1 MAYIGEIGK
10 RLTVTVTFKK
20 SFEYTDYNFSF
31 YGTTHYIHTFEDND
45 GNVIVWKSTNCV
57 GTLDPEYGVTRPIT
71 KGSVVE
77 LTGTVKD
84 HSQYK
89 GTEQTVV
96 TRCKFKVVQHAKTY
110 DEIQQEKADAQ
121 LASLTGED
129 FIWEMPYKQY
139 KEHYSDCETI
149 VGSFNAHEDTDGI
162 RYAEPTIKVIIREGR
177 LKNSG
182 VRGEHFYTWYFV
194 SPDGK
199 HRPHYRAVSE
209 ENARKRMKKDFPD
222 SEGWECTRIH
232 NPRDYPRYF

>member
-20 SFEYTDYNFSF
+20 SFEYQDFKFNY
-31 YGTTHYIHTFEDND
+31 YGTTHYIHTFEDAE
-45 GNVIVWKSTNCV
+45 GNILVWKTTSSMSV
-57 GTLDPEYGVTRPIT
+57 QLDDDGCKWHTI
-71 KGSVVE
+71 GWGDIIQI
-77 LTGTVKD
+77 TGTVKD
-84 HSQYK
+84 HAEYR
-89 GTEQTVV
+89 GTQQTIL
-96 TRCKFKVVQHAKTY
+96 TRCKYSLIERHITKEERDAL
-110 DEIQQEKADAQ
+110 KAEEQ
-121 LASLTGED
+121 IASLTGED

-139 KEHYSDCETI
+139 KEHYSDCETLA
-149 VGSFNAHEDTDGI
+149 GSFNNYSYLTTPVP
-162 RYAEPTIKVIIREGR
+162 PTIKVIIREGR

-209 ENARKRMKKDFPD
+209 ENARKQMKKDFPD

-232 NPRDYPRYF
+232 NPRDYHRYF